1 MAGSMG
7 LACVATGHTLDDQA
21 ETVVLRLIRGTGID
35 GLGGIPPSREL
46 GEGIAVVRPLLG
58 LARADIRGFLGHR
71 DIPWA
76 DDPSN
81 DDPRFLRVRVR
92 HELLPALE
100 GLQPGVSQR
109 LAALAAEAS
118 GASRF
123 LERYL
128 SDEKLYEN
136 LRLADGVKVE
146 HQVFQALPMS
156 AWTRLMRLVLRRV
169 RGDLRRVE
177 RAHLSPIEDLVRS
190 EGSGGPLPLPGEA
203 EVHVYRGALYAFS
216 GPLPGRPS
224 GSGQPAAAGPGLWN
238 ARFAALGAIA
248 EIRAGGPDAVEDL
261 EVRARRPGDRLSG
274 SERKLKELFSERRV
288 PRPYRD
294 FVPVLAAGDRI
305 VACPGLLRC
314 RREGVEV
321 SWLLDDGAPSL
332 DLDFPKTGRS

>member
-1 MAGSMG
+1 
-7 LACVATGHTLDDQA
+7 
-21 ETVVLRLIRGTGID
+21 
-35 GLGGIPPSREL
+35 
-46 GEGIAVVRPLLG
+46 
-58 LARADIRGFLGHR
+58 
-71 DIPWA
+71 
-76 DDPSN
+76 
-81 DDPRFLRVRVR
+81 
-92 HELLPALE
+92 
-100 GLQPGVSQR
+100 
-109 LAALAAEAS
+109 
-118 GASRF
+118 
-123 LERYL
+123 
-128 SDEKLYEN
+128 
-136 LRLADGVKVE
+136 
-146 HQVFQALPMS
+146 MS